1 MIYFFFSSRRRQ
13 TRCALVTGVQ
23 TCALPISGG
32 MLPGTSTEGAV
43 ATLGLRNLDI
53 VENLVILR
61 PGRDW
66 TDVGATIHR
75 IADDGPARELNQA
88 RHEFIMD
95 AAFDKKPRSRDTSL
109 SGCR

>member
-1 MIYFFFSSRRRQ
+1 
-13 TRCALVTGVQ
+13 
-23 TCALPISGG
+23 

-75 IADDGPARELNQA
+75 IADDVPARYLDQA
-88 RHEFIMD
+88 RPEFIIY
-95 AAFDKKPRSRDTSL
+95 AAFEKQPRTRDTSMSDSRYQTQVYAFSRL
-109 SGCR
+109 RAPPPCQP